1 MTAPQKSLS
10 MLDAIVGASDEIRQ
24 LRRMIERVAPTKL
37 PVMIQGPTGS
47 GKELVARALHEV
59 SERPGRLVAFNVC
72 ALGEPM
78 FEDALFGHVRGAFTG
93 AVHDAPGYLS
103 EADRGTVFI
112 DEIGGLPLAAQAKLL
127 RALETGEYRPVGAKA
142 DRKSDFR
149 VIAATN
155 DDVGQLVAGCQF
167 RADLAHRLGGF
178 TFQVPALADRQT
190 DIPLLAQHFL
200 TQAGAGRTITI
211 SDAATDL
218 LIAHPWPGNVRELK
232 YVMERSLLHAT
243 GDSLSRGA
251 VSAAF
256 ATSLQASAG
265 SKSFARRRLVALLEA
280 TEWDTNRAAREL
292 GVHRA
297 TLYRQMKQLAI
308 TVPTHRTVM
317 REPSVASDAQPKV
330 LHSLP
335 DRASE
340 LPARR

>member
-1 MTAPQKSLS
+1 MTRPNEILS

-47 GKELVARALHEV
+47 GKELVARALHAL

-72 ALGEPM
+72 AVGEPM

-112 DEIGGLPLAAQAKLL
+112 DEIGGLSLAAQAKLL

-155 DDVGQLVAGCQF
+155 DDVAQLVAGCEF
-167 RADLAHRLGGF
+167 RKDLAHRLGGF
-178 TFQVPALADRQT
+178 TFRVPALADRQT
-190 DIPLLAQHFL
+190 DIPLLAHHFL
-200 TQAGAGRTITI
+200 AQGAGGTMTI
-211 SDAATDL
+211 SDAAMNL
-218 LIAHPWPGNVRELK
+218 LMAHPWPGNVRELK
-232 YVMERSLLHAT
+232 YVIERSLLHVT
-243 GDSLSRGA
+243 GDCLSRSA
-251 VSAAF
+251 VGAAF
-256 ATSLQASAG
+256 ATSLQTSAG
-265 SKSFARRRLVALLEA
+265 IESFARRRLVALLEA
-280 TEWDTNRAAREL
+280 TEWDTSRAAREL

-308 TVPTHRTVM
+308 TVPSHRALM
-317 REPSVASDAQPKV
+317 
-330 LHSLP
+330 
-335 DRASE
+335 
-340 LPARR
+340 